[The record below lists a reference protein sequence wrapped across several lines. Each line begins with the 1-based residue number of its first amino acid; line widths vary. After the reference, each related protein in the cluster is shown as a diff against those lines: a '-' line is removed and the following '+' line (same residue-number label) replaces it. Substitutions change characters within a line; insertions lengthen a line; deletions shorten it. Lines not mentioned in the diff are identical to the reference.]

1 LNLVV
6 LHSPIGTFQVIILFV
21 ALLSFVLFFLA
32 FISAVSNKFKDNDKL
47 MWMLVI
53 LLVPFFGP
61 IVYFTIGRKG
71 RIKKA

>member
-1 LNLVV
+1 MNLVV

-32 FISAVSNKFKDNDKL
+32 FISVILNKFKGNDKL
-47 MWMLVI
+47 MWVLVI

-61 IVYFTIGRKG
+61 IVYFAIGRKG
-71 RIKKA
+71 RIKRA